1 MYISGVEKLKT
12 PLGSEAVLRL
22 ESENARL
29 REEIEVSLAKRDLS
43 SAISLTRLRLAAMYV
58 VNTLYKSGF
67 PAAPLKKLGEN

>member
-29 REEIEVSLAKRDLS
+29 REEIEASLAKRDLS

-58 VNTLYKSGF
+58 VNTLYTTYNCT
-67 PAAPLKKLGEN
+67 ADIVLV